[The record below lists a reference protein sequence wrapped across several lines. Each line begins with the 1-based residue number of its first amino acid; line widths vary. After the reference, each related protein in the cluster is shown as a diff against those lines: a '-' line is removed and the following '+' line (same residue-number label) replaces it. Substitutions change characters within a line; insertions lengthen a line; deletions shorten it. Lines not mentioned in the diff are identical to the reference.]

1 MINAEKFAKYRYN
14 QSYGEIIMKK
24 PFALLAFS
32 LLCSLLFSCAPFKLS
47 DHRAGVCNELNSRM
61 IFSGATSNTRN
72 AEIQNAEQ
80 PLLQRSYDK
89 KCQ

>member
-1 MINAEKFAKYRYN
+1 
-14 QSYGEIIMKK
+14 MKK
-24 PFALLAFS
+24 LSSFS
-32 LLCSLLFSCAPFKLS
+32 IFGLSCVFLCSCAPFKFN
-47 DHRAGVCNELNSRM
+47 DHRAGECNELNSRM
-61 IFSGATSNTRN
+61 IFSGATSNTHN

>member
-1 MINAEKFAKYRYN
+1 
-14 QSYGEIIMKK
+14 MKK
-24 PFALLAFS
+24 SAFPVFCLS
-32 LLCSLLFSCAPFKLS
+32 CFFLCACAPFKLN
-47 DHRAGVCNELNSRM
+47 DHRAGECNEINSRM